1 MITSFDKII
10 EACFSIVFR
19 EKETWKDVVS
29 ISLSRKT
36 VLVVYKKLQSLELFS
51 DCFDG
56 QTGFFFFALLFT
68 NFAIFFVQMI
78 FSSKNSSIC
87 HESNIT
93 YLNDVL

>member
-1 MITSFDKII
+1 M
-10 EACFSIVFR
+10 
-19 EKETWKDVVS
+19 VS

-68 NFAIFFVQMI
+68 NFAIFFCPDDFLFEKLFNLPVE
-78 FSSKNSSIC
+78 SS
-87 HESNIT
+87 IT